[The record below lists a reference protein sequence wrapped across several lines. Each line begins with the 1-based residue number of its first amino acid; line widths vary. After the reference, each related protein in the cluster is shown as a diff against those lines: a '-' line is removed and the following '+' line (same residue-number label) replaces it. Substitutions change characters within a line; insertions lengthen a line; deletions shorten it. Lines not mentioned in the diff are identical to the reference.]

1 MTRGVHRT
9 GARPSIQTDAASND
23 AKPPRAPGAMV
34 IEAPEPLP
42 AALRL
47 DLPALLRRA
56 LKADVPQRRQQID
69 TESGARE
76 GTCGLYALGMVFDFW
91 HAKDPRAAAPLVKRE
106 DQQAPGVSFNHPPTT
121 DACVF
126 DYALDAGYSATG
138 EIFTA
143 SHLGAI
149 GEHFGY
155 DAKVHDGGDLD
166 ALYRVLDAGHPAL
179 VCFDVDANGNPHAVG
194 GDHAHWGV
202 ITGYVDFEGERY
214 VVAKHGWDVAQ
225 HHVWRA
231 EDFARSWRGLE
242 STDYY
247 GTPGDGPLLP
257 NGRPRPSRVDLPSA
271 GEGRASIA
279 ASVAGMIVEVVPSGE
294 PFAAPRR

>member
-1 MTRGVHRT
+1 MTSGVHRS
-9 GARPSIQTDAASND
+9 GARPSIQTDAASNE
-23 AKPPRAPGAMV
+23 AKAPRAPGAMV

-42 AALRL
+42 GALRIE
-47 DLPALLRRA
+47 LPALLRRA

-69 TESGARE
+69 PESGARE

-91 HAKDPRAAAPLVKRE
+91 HARDSKAAAPLVKDE
-106 DQQAPGVSFNHPPTT
+106 DLKGPGVNFNHAPNT
-121 DACVF
+121 DERVF
-126 DYALDAGYSATG
+126 DYALSAGYSATG

-149 GEHFGY
+149 AEHFGY
-155 DAKVHDGGDLD
+155 ASKVHDGGDLD
-166 ALYRVLDAGHPAL
+166 ALYHILDAGHPAL
-179 VCFDVDANGNPHAVG
+179 VCFDVDANGNPHVVV
-194 GDHAHWGV
+194 GDHAHWAV

-214 VVAKHGWDVAQ
+214 VVAKHGWDVAE

-247 GTPGDGPLLP
+247 GTPGDGASLP
-257 NGRPRPSRVDLPSA
+257 NGRPRPSRVELPSA
-271 GEGRASIA
+271 GEGRADIA
-279 ASVAGMIVEVVPSGE
+279 ASVAGKIVEVFPPGE
-294 PFAAPRR
+294 APAATSR